1 MENRLYRSR
10 QDRILGGVCGGLAK
24 YLQIDTILV
33 RLFFIVFSLVGGIGP
48 IAYLIMWVLVPSE
61 EENPTPNA
69 SAQVIDGEV
78 MKERAETFK
87 EEFVDVIRKP
97 SRKSSLYAGIT
108 LVIIGG
114 YIFLKN
120 LNLPWLAWLNDKL
133 ILAALIIL
141 AGAALLV
148 ATLRKE
154 R

>member
-24 YLQIDTILV
+24 YLQIDTILI

-48 IAYLIMWVLVPSE
+48 IAYLVMWVLVPSE
-61 EENPTPNA
+61 EEIPTPNA
-69 SAQVIDGEV
+69 PAQVIDGEV
-78 MKERAETFK
+78 MKERAETFQ

-141 AGAALLV
+141 AGATLLV

>member
-24 YLQIDTILV
+24 YLQIDTILI

-48 IAYLIMWVLVPSE
+48 IVYLILWVLVPSE
-61 EENPTPNA
+61 EEIPNPNA
-69 SAQVIDGEV
+69 TSQVIDGEV

-97 SRKSSLYAGIT
+97 SRKSSLYAGIA
-108 LVIIGG
+108 LVFIGG

-133 ILAALIIL
+133 ILAALIII
-141 AGAALLV
+141 AGAALLI